1 MAWQETGRRM
11 AGVWAAMAWL
21 MSMACPAY
29 AAQTGPAVAVVRH
42 FQSTLITVMKAG
54 KSLGF
59 KARYARLMPAV
70 HQSHNLTYIAQLTL
84 GPYWSRLTPV
94 ERHAFVHTFTKLTVA
109 TYAAQFRRYSGQA
122 FHRLASRNLGQDDV
136 LVETELTTH
145 GRKDATIDY
154 LVAPTAG
161 RWEIVNIV
169 ANGVSDLALKRA
181 QYTSIMRTKG
191 FPALLAAL
199 RGKIAQ
205 VSHGALKG

>member
-1 MAWQETGRRM
+1 M
-11 AGVWAAMAWL
+11 
-21 MSMACPAY
+21 
-29 AAQTGPAVAVVRH
+29 
-42 FQSTLITVMKAG
+42 
-54 KSLGF
+54 
-59 KARYARLMPAV
+59 
-70 HQSHNLTYIAQLTL
+70 
-84 GPYWSRLTPV
+84 
-94 ERHAFVHTFTKLTVA
+94 
-109 TYAAQFRRYSGQA
+109 
-122 FHRLASRNLGQDDV
+122 